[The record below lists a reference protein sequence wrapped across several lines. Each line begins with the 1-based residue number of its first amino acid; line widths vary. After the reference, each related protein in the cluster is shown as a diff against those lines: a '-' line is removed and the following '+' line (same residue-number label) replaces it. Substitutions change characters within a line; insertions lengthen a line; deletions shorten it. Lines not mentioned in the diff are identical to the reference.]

1 MSQRPESFVSR
12 YRWPIGIVGIILCFF
27 IADGFLIYNALRD
40 MDAIAPEEGYYE
52 RALQHDELQKR
63 VQRAKQAGLEAKV
76 TVAEAPIPTMPR
88 RVDVLVQDAKG
99 APVSGLEGKLTAIRP
114 SDARLK
120 NEGTLVAVPGQDGLY
135 RLLLKVP
142 VAGLWQFELEARRGT
157 DDFLM
162 IVRQDVQI

>member
-1 MSQRPESFVSR
+1 MTQRPESFVSR

-52 RALQHDELQKR
+52 RAIQHDELQKR
-63 VQRAKQAGLEAKV
+63 VHRAKQAGLEAKV
-76 TVAEAPIPTMPR
+76 TVAEVPIPTMPR
-88 RVDVLVQDAKG
+88 RVDVLVHDAKG
-99 APVSGLEGKLTAIRP
+99 APVTGLEGKLTAIRP

-120 NEGTLVAVPGQDGLY
+120 NEGTFVAVPGQEGLY

-162 IVRQDVQI
+162 IVRQDVEI